1 MQGIL
6 TYVIVGVALVLAVEG
21 FLYALFTDHVRKLL
35 TKLQGVPDRK
45 LRTGGLLALVVGV
58 GILWFMRL

>member
-21 FLYALFTDHVRKLL
+21 FLYALFTDQVRKFL
-35 TKLQGVPDRK
+35 TKLHSVPDRK
-45 LRTGGLLALVVGV
+45 LRSGGLVALVIGV
-58 GILWFMRL
+58 AILWFQD